1 MKVKMFFLIFLMNVT
16 SYLGRGE
23 CNCCECLENCWGD
36 KKKVNNMVPEVNE
49 MNVENEPEV
58 NEMNV
63 ENEKENSEIKN
74 KGPRDFVNKTWLE
87 EKKKQENFV
96 LRLFDKT
103 EKDKYKS
110 EDIEIELKEDKEKTV
125 IKDSDEVK
133 EALKTDTRKWAL
145 FEIKTGDNETH
156 YLYCSDIESKK
167 VGYSWRSIF
176 ETRAFLLSISVLASD
191 IINVKS
197 MNSMFYECFN
207 LETLDL
213 FKFNTSRVTD
223 MCYMFENCYKL
234 QTLDLSSFDTSNVQK
249 MFGMFK
255 TCPKLQTLDLS
266 NFFLKNDI
274 NLSSDAIMKSLDDTF
289 LDNTH
294 ALKLIYFKN
303 EQVAKF
309 ISAYCRGNISLDS
322 EYALNTKKY
331 EYYYDQEKNLH
342 CVKITEKN

>member
-16 SYLGRGE
+16 SYLGREE
-23 CNCCECLENCWGD
+23 CNCCECLENCCGD
-36 KKKVNNMVPEVNE
+36 KKKVNNMVPEVNN
-49 MNVENEPEV
+49 MVPKV

-63 ENEKENSEIKN
+63 ENEKKNSEIKN
-74 KGPRDFVNKTWLE
+74 KTPRDFVNTTWLE

-103 EKDKYKS
+103 TMENEYKS
-110 EDIEIELKEDKEKTV
+110 KDGGITIKLKKDEDKTV
-125 IKDSDEVK
+125 IENSDEVK
-133 EALKTDTRKWAL
+133 DELKTDTGKWAL

-156 YLYCSDIESKK
+156 YLYCSDIESSKIC
-167 VGYSWRSIF
+167 GIFYSCEQHISIY
-176 ETRAFLLSISVLASD
+176 VLACDTS
-191 IINVKS
+191 NVKS
-197 MNSMFYECFN
+197 MYHMFFYCCN
-207 LETLDL
+207 LKTLDL
-213 FKFNTSRVTD
+213 SKFNTNSVTN
-223 MCYMFENCYKL
+223 MSYMFDSCFEL

-266 NFFLKNDI
+266 NFFLKNDT
-274 NLSSDAIMKSLDDTF
+274 NLSSDAINESLDGTF

-294 ALKLIYFKN
+294 ALKFIYFKN

-309 ISAYCRGNISLDS
+309 LLPYCRGSIRLDN
-322 EYALNTKKY
+322 EYAVKTREY

-342 CVKITEKN
+342 CVKITKKN

>member
-23 CNCCECLENCWGD
+23 CNCCECFENCWGD

-74 KGPRDFVNKTWLE
+74 KGPRDFVNETWLK
-87 EKKKQENFV
+87 EKEKQENFV

-110 EDIEIELKEDKEKTV
+110 EDIEIELKEDEEKTV
-125 IKDSDEVK
+125 IENSDEVK
-133 EALKTDTRKWAL
+133 KELKTDIGKWAL
-145 FEIKTGDNETH
+145 FEIKTVDNETH

-167 VGYSWRSIF
+167 VGYSWEGIF
-176 ETRAFLLSISVLASD
+176 ETREVFLSISVLACDTS
-191 IINVKS
+191 NVKN
-197 MNSMFYECFN
+197 MTHMFSYCYN
-207 LETLDL
+207 LKTLDL
-213 FKFNTSRVTD
+213 SKFNTSSVTD
-223 MCYMFENCYKL
+223 MCYMFESCYKL
-234 QTLDLSSFDTSNVQK
+234 QTLDLSSFDTSNVQR
-249 MFGMFK
+249 MFGMFSI
-255 TCPKLQTLDLS
+255 CPALQTLDLS
-266 NFFLKNDI
+266 NFFLKNNI

-294 ALKLIYFKN
+294 ALEFIYFKN
-303 EQVAKF
+303 KQVAE
-309 ISAYCRGNISLDS
+309 ILSAYCRGNISIDN
-322 EYALNTKKY
+322 EYALNTRKY

-342 CVKITEKN
+342 CVKITKKN